1 MYYLMGYASGLGFDL
16 VLWFQTKLVLEARE
30 FTPLYKGGPSDFRD
44 VYNLTEL
51 IYGVMAE

>member
-1 MYYLMGYASGLGFDL
+1 MGYASGLGFDL